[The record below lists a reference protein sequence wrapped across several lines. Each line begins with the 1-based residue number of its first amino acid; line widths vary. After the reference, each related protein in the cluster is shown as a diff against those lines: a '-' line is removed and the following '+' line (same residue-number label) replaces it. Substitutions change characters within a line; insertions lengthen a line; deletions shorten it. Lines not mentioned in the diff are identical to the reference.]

1 MRKVGEINWPCEL
14 SMPFKGLLLNAAQ
27 PHLLC
32 AEHELVL
39 GKNGLNGLYY
49 VIDGPVYISTC
60 SASKTCP
67 FMIIQP
73 KDWFGSTLVYK
84 VPDFSY
90 KLGSFEESRILFIP
104 AQFIKDHAQD
114 HAEIYKFMYFMD
126 LDHNLDTIDM
136 LWASLGMMRGQKVA
150 YFLKK
155 MSERSA
161 HIFGAKPMIS
171 MSQNVLAQML
181 GLSRL
186 SLGQQLHDLEQRNV
200 IRVEWKRIYILD
212 MTALQQLA
220 MSDEAA

>member
-1 MRKVGEINWPCEL
+1 MRKAGEIKWPCEL
-14 SMPFKGLLLNAAQ
+14 STHFKGLLLSAAQ
-27 PHLLC
+27 PQVL
-32 AEHELVL
+32 ATDQELVL

-49 VIDGPVYISTC
+49 VVDGPVYISTY
-60 SASKTCP
+60 STSKTCP

-73 KDWFGSTLVYK
+73 RDWFGSTLVYK
-84 VPDFSY
+84 IPDFSY
-90 KLGSFEESRILFIP
+90 KLGTFDVSRILFIP
-104 AQFIKDHAQD
+104 DQFIRDHAQD
-114 HAEIYKFMYFMD
+114 HPEVYKFLYFMD

-155 MSERSA
+155 MSERSS

-171 MSQNVLAQML
+171 MSQNLLAQML

-186 SLGQQLHDLEQRNV
+186 SLGQQLSDLEQRKV
-200 IRVEWKRIYILD
+200 IRVERKRIYILD
-212 MTALQQLA
+212 VPALQGLA